1 MTEDDIIRHAGAF
14 VLLHGGPPKGLKW
27 RGAGFEKR
35 GSQSRAYCFVLDGYL
50 RSHYPGQLAGKPK
63 KAVIWRNKVLRE
75 ILSIPQ
81 RSKP

>member
-1 MTEDDIIRHAGAF
+1 MTDDEILQHAGAF
-14 VLLHGGPPKGLKW
+14 VILHGGPPKGLKW

-35 GSQSRAYCFVLDGYL
+35 GSRAQAYCFILDGYL
-50 RSHYPGQLAGKPK
+50 RTQYPGQLGDKPK

-81 RSKP
+81 RRK